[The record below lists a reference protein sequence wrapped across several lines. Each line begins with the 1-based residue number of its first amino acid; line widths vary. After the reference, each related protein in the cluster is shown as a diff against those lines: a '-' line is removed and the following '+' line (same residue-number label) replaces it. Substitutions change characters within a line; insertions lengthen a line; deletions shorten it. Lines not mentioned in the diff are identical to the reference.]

1 VLARF
6 LTNTRR
12 LACLAVLVGL
22 LPGCALWKPE
32 MWDLNNLRDERAR
45 DIDSRLSSDRSI
57 VQNPFQASSDS
68 R

>member
-1 VLARF
+1 LAA
-6 LTNTRR
+6 L
-12 LACLAVLVGL
+12 LGL

-32 MWDLNNLRDERAR
+32 KWDLNNLRDERAR
-45 DIDSRLSSDRSI
+45 DIDSRLSSERSI